1 MGTVVQ
7 NICLQ
12 GSLESTNKIHTMKLF
27 ILVLALASSQA
38 FDLDTEWEDFKYQY
52 GKQYLSQEEH
62 NARKAVFAG
71 NLILIAQHNAEEA
84 LGLHTF
90 TLGVNEFADMSSEE
104 FGRYYN
110 GLAGSPTNNL
120 KVKEIVADNLPDTVD
135 WRDHGYVTPVKN
147 QKQCGSCWAFSAT
160 GSMEGAHFKKTGKLV
175 SLSEQNLVDCVTKDF
190 GCNGGLPG
198 DAFQYVIKNHG
209 IDTETSYPYTARD
222 GQCHYSSATEG
233 ATFSEAVAVESKN
246 EDALK
251 KAVATVGPVSVGIDA
266 SHFSFQLYKRGVY
279 YCRFCSQTRLDHGV
293 LVVGY
298 GNEDGHDYW
307 MVKNSWGSNYG
318 ENGYIKM
325 SRNRNNNCGIATM
338 ANYPVA

>member
-7 NICLQ
+7 NCNLKSQAAI
-12 GSLESTNKIHTMKLF
+12 MKFLF
-27 ILVLALASSQA
+27 VLAITLAASQAMNLDIEWTIFKMKFEKNYLSSQ
-38 FDLDTEWEDFKYQY
+38 
-52 GKQYLSQEEH
+52 EH
-62 NARKAVFAG
+62 NLRKAIFAE
-71 NLILIAQHNAEEA
+71 NLVKINKHNVEES

-90 TLGVNEFADMSSEE
+90 TLGVNKFADMTNEE
-104 FGRYYN
+104 FRLFYN
-110 GLAGSPTNNL
+110 GLVGQGNL
-120 KVKEIVADNLPDTVD
+120 EVEEIIAHELPETVD
-135 WRDHGYVTPVKN
+135 WRDKGYVTPVKN

-175 SLSEQNLVDCVTKDF
+175 SLSEQNLVGCVTKDF

-198 DAFQYVIKNHG
+198 DAFQYVIKNNG

-246 EDALK
+246 EDTLK

>member
-1 MGTVVQ
+1 MGTVG
-7 NICLQ
+7 L
-12 GSLESTNKIHTMKLF
+12 GTLPGKLTMKTFIALA
-27 ILVLALASSQA
+27 ILVAAAHAAPLEL
-38 FDLDTEWEDFKYQY
+38 DLDNEWENFK
-52 GKQYLSQEEH
+52 LNFERNFISSTEH
-62 NARKAVFAG
+62 NSRRAIFAE
-71 NLILIAQHNAEEA
+71 NLRLINKHNAEHA
-84 LGLHTF
+84 LGLHTY
-90 TLGVNEFADMSSEE
+90 TLGVNKFADMTNEE
-104 FGRYYN
+104 FVRQYN
-110 GLAGSPTNNL
+110 GY
-120 KVKEIVADNLPDTVD
+120 VAPSDVQEAEAEENIDISSLPKSVD
-135 WRDHGYVTPVKN
+135 WRAKGYVTPVKN
-147 QKQCGSCWAFSAT
+147 QQQCGSCWAFSAVA
-160 GSMEGAHFKKTGKLV
+160 SMEGAHFKKTGKLV
-175 SLSEQNLVDCVTKDF
+175 SLSEQNLVDCVTKYF